1 MQQLPSQSPDLRS
14 PACRIQDA
22 ALLYFDIET
31 TGLHP
36 DKGAEV
42 TEVAVL
48 DSGGLR
54 FGWERA
60 EENTDFAELLP
71 ALFDHLAAG
80 VVVGHN
86 LSFDF
91 QFVAYEAGRC
101 NLSGPDVRYVDTC
114 AVAQRVDSD
123 APTHRLEDLAKR
135 YDLPVRG
142 ELHTAECD
150 AAVACELLW
159 HFVKKGEV
167 ETLGDAGLSRIQWN
181 IA

>member
-1 MQQLPSQSPDLRS
+1 LRS
-14 PACRIQDA
+14 PSCRIADA

-36 DKGAEV
+36 GKGAEV

-54 FGWERA
+54 LGWTRDSSEGNFGK
-60 EENTDFAELLP
+60 LIP
-71 ALFDHLAAG
+71 ALFDHLEDG

-91 QFVAYEAGRC
+91 RFVAYEAGRRA
-101 NLSGPDVRYVDTC
+101 LEGPDVRYIDTY
-114 AVAQRVDSD
+114 A
-123 APTHRLEDLAKR
+123 LAKELDPDASSFKLENLAGR
-135 YDLPVRG
+135 YDLPVQG
-142 ELHTAECD
+142 EFHAAETD
-150 AAVACELLW
+150 AAVSCELLW
-159 HFVKKGEV
+159 HFVLNGDV
-167 ETLGDAGLSRIQWN
+167 ETLGQAGLSRIQWD